1 MKLQSIPR
9 IAAILA
15 VAALPAWAAGT
26 GAQAQAA
33 NDRPMQMAQGHGQGH
48 HGDHGMR
55 GHHGKGGHH
64 GPRGAMMS
72 PERIEG
78 RLAFLKTELKITE
91 AQAPQWNAYA
101 ELKRNQAKAMQARH
115 AAFKEQHAAHK
126 KDGAER
132 SEARPLPERLAAREK
147 MMEQHLAEMK
157 QSKAVI
163 EPLYNVLTP
172 EQRKTADQLLGRGA

>member
-1 MKLQSIPR
+1 MKLRSIPR

-26 GAQAQAA
+26 GAQAQTA
-33 NDRPMQMAQGHGQGH
+33 NDRPMQMAQGHG

-55 GHHGKGGHH
+55 GHRGHH
-64 GPRGAMMS
+64 GHHGQRGAMMS

-101 ELKRNQAKAMQARH
+101 EFKRNQAKALQARH
-115 AAFKEQHAAHK
+115 AAFKEQRAAHK

-132 SEARPLPERLAAREK
+132 RESRPLPERLAAREK
-147 MMEQHLAEMK
+147 MIEQHLAEMK

-163 EPLYNVLTP
+163 EPLYNALSP
-172 EQRKTADQLLGRGA
+172 EQRKTADQLMGRGA

>member
-1 MKLQSIPR
+1 MKLRSIPR
-9 IAAILA
+9 IAAILTM
-15 VAALPAWAAGT
+15 AALPACAAET
-26 GAQAQAA
+26 GAQAQTT
-33 NDRPMQMAQGHGQGH
+33 NDRPVQMAQGHGHGHGH
-48 HGDHGMR
+48 HGMHGR
-55 GHHGKGGHH
+55 HGS
-64 GPRGAMMS
+64 RSDMMS

-101 ELKRNQAKAMQARH
+101 EFKRNQAKAMQARH
-115 AAFKEQHAAHK
+115 AAFKEQRAQQK

-132 SEARPLPERLAAREK
+132 REARPLPERLAAREK
-147 MMEQHLAEMK
+147 MVEQHLVQMK

-163 EPLYNVLTP
+163 EPLYNALSP